1 MITPPGQP
9 RTGENLAVPLTVR
22 TIFAACLILG
32 LAWAV
37 GIGCGSEQKPV
48 SKKAAEFRARAL
60 SLLVNAKKRLGPLA
74 SQDKQDQLRQAM
86 RELYKDSVAN
96 NHALPCGVGVID
108 AGGRALMGAF
118 PDPKAKGGLMVVAGG
133 KDYSQYDK
141 VKQAIAARGNAHFT
155 LYTIDGAVYMICS
168 PLNED
173 GRSGAICLAFFE
185 GTLRDELGVSDQDF
199 ASLNFN

>member
-1 MITPPGQP
+1 MIAFVSLSKPGEKP
-9 RTGENLAVPLTVR
+9 AVPPNARIV
-22 TIFAACLILG
+22 IAACLVLG

-37 GIGCGSEQKPV
+37 GPGCGSEQKPV

-60 SLLVNAKKRLGPLA
+60 SLLGNAKKRLGPLA

-96 NHALPCGVGVID
+96 NQALPCGVGVID

-118 PDPKAKGGLMVVAGG
+118 PDPKAKGGLMVVEGG

-141 VKQAIAARGNAHFT
+141 VKQAINARGNAHFT
-155 LYTIDGAVYMICS
+155 LYTSDGAVYMICS
-168 PLNED
+168 PLSEN
-173 GRSGAICLAFFE
+173 GRTGVICLAFFE
-185 GTLRDELGVSDQDF
+185 GTLRDDLGLSDEDF

>member
-1 MITPPGQP
+1 M
-9 RTGENLAVPLTVR
+9 AVPLTVR
-22 TIFAACLILG
+22 AIFAACLILG

-48 SKKAAEFRARAL
+48 SKKAAEFRTRAL

-86 RELYKDSVAN
+86 RDLYKDSVAN
-96 NHALPCGVGVID
+96 NQALPCGVGILGD
-108 AGGRALMGAF
+108 NGKALMAAF
-118 PDPKAKGGLMVVAGG
+118 PDPKAKGGLMVVDGG

-141 VKQAIAARGNAHFT
+141 VKQAINSRGNAHFT
-155 LYTIDGAVYMICS
+155 LYTSDGAVYMICS
-168 PLNED
+168 PLNEN
-173 GRSGAICLAFFE
+173 RRTGAICLAFFE
-185 GTLRDELGVSDQDF
+185 VTLRDELGVSDEDF